1 MTQTIKI
8 KCPASVGNISCGF
21 DVLGMALQEPF
32 DIMEMKLLDVPGVIM
47 HHRDSFGL
55 PENAEKNVA
64 GVVLLATLK
73 RTNRKVGF
81 EVVIEKG
88 IRPGS
93 GLGSSAASAAGAA
106 VAANHLLGNSFSND
120 ELLQLAMA
128 GEKLASGSAH
138 ADNIA
143 PVIYG
148 GITLVRSVH
157 PPDIITIPVP
167 DLFVTVIHPQIEIK
181 TAEARKI
188 LPSQVPLGDATRQW
202 GNIAALVAGFFKNDF
217 DLIGRS
223 LDDVIVEPVRSKLIP
238 AFDELK
244 SKCKV
249 AGSLGGGI
257 SGSGPAV
264 FMLSKDEATAKEV
277 EAAMKEVYDK
287 TGIRYKTY
295 VTKINKKGVE
305 VVNKA

>member
-1 MTQTIKI
+1 MQTIKI

-21 DVLGMALQEPF
+21 DVLGMALLEPY
-32 DIMEMKLLDVPGVIM
+32 DLMELKLLDAPDVLI

-55 PENAEKNVA
+55 PEIAEKNVA
-64 GVVLLATLK
+64 GAVLLAI
-73 RTNRKVGF
+73 RNSINRKVGF
-81 EVVIEKG
+81 EAMMEKR

-106 VAANHLLGNSFSND
+106 AAANHLLGKIFSNE
-120 ELLQLAMA
+120 ELLQFAMA
-128 GEKLASGSAH
+128 GEKLASGTAH

-143 PVIYG
+143 PLLYG
-148 GITLVRSVH
+148 GITLIRPVH
-157 PPDIITIPVP
+157 PPDIIAIPVP
-167 DLFVTVIHPQIEIK
+167 DLFVTVIHPQVEIK

-188 LPSQVPLGDATRQW
+188 LPAQVLLSHAIQQW

-238 AFDELK
+238 GFDELK
-244 SKCKV
+244 SKSKE
-249 AGSLGGGI
+249 AGALGGGI

-277 EAAMKEVYDK
+277 EAAMKDVYDK
-287 TGIRYKTY
+287 TGIGYKTL
-295 VTKINKKGVE
+295 VTTINKKGVE
-305 VVNKA
+305 VLHRD